1 MQGLGVL
8 FPLSWK
14 SAYEFS
20 FCPLDPKFCIL
31 EFNQPHIMWYYSMY
45 FMKNN
50 LCTSGLLQ
58 FKLMLFMGQLYSTLF
73 WKWSAF
79 CKSNFSFLDQPA
91 QKVQL
96 LSQLPLCFFT
106 AVTLA
111 PCTVSLLQRR
121 PWVPKPGGWKGK
133 YPWPGQGQKLPS
145 AWCNSQFPFG
155 KELTVQIKAVSAK
168 FLIGFRFGLRK

>member
-79 CKSNFSFLDQPA
+79 CKSNTCIMSKYSSFLH
-91 QKVQL
+91 
-96 LSQLPLCFFT
+96 
-106 AVTLA
+106 A
-111 PCTVSLLQRR
+111 P
-121 PWVPKPGGWKGK
+121 
-133 YPWPGQGQKLPS
+133 
-145 AWCNSQFPFG
+145 SQFYFYH
-155 KELTVQIKAVSAK
+155 LNYFFFFYFIHWFIKSK
-168 FLIGFRFGLRK
+168 TQFTILLLRFSLKM